1 MLIRPDNSL
10 SHRLRLVV
18 GVPVV
23 LALLAVGLTLTVDQ
37 HRRERSRLLER
48 QSAITNLVGATCA
61 SPLMFDDREFAQES
75 LQALRAIPEVDGAR
89 LYDVQ
94 GRVFVEFGDT
104 RSLPAVAAA
113 YGRHASGRD
122 VVVLVEPVRW
132 QGDQVGAV
140 AVATSLVGLRDQQS
154 AYAALVIALCL
165 LVAPVATA
173 LGARL
178 QRTISGP
185 LQQLADLARR
195 VSQVKDYSLRA
206 AVGAGP
212 REVTGL
218 AAAFNEMLSQIEQRD
233 NELVRLMAAKDRA
246 DSANQA
252 KSEFLANMSHEIR
265 TPMNGIVGMASL
277 LNDTDLDETQREF
290 AETIESSADHLLT
303 IINDILDFSKI
314 EAGRLELER
323 ATFDPS
329 QTLYDAAHV
338 VRSAAGAKGL
348 ALAVR
353 CDQQAPDHVLG
364 DPGRLRQILVN
375 LAGNAVKFTDAGHVL
390 LEMRV
395 CEREADTARLEF
407 RVEDTGIGIAPDHL
421 RSIFDKFTQADASTT
436 RRFGGTGLGLAISR
450 QLVELMGGSIGVES
464 ELGRGSTFRFAVT
477 LPVIAAAGDGA
488 IPTPAVLAGRRV
500 LVLDDMELN
509 RRILVEQLAGWGL
522 RPEAF
527 ADGPAALA
535 GLETAARAGDPFAV
549 AVVDHQMPAMDGI
562 AFGRAAR
569 ALPWAAD
576 LRLVMLT
583 SAGSDFC
590 ADEIAAAGYARC
602 LVKPVRARVLAE
614 SLAEATAREA
624 PPVPAPVA
632 IPAMAPPLSVLVV
645 DDLPTNQRVARSLLL
660 KLGCTVDLAADGLEA
675 IARLEERSYDL
686 IFMDCQMPRLDGY
699 ETTRRIRRL
708 AGPAARVT
716 VIAMTANAMSTDRER
731 CLACGMDDYIAK
743 PIRLDRLRETLA
755 RWRTQPAP
763 AI

>member
-218 AAAFNEMLSQIEQRD
+218 AAAFNEMLSQIE
-233 NELVRLMAAKDRA
+233 RL
-246 DSANQA
+246 
-252 KSEFLANMSHEIR
+252 
-265 TPMNGIVGMASL
+265 
-277 LNDTDLDETQREF
+277 
-290 AETIESSADHLLT
+290 
-303 IINDILDFSKI
+303 
-314 EAGRLELER
+314 
-323 ATFDPS
+323 
-329 QTLYDAAHV
+329 AH
-338 VRSAAGAKGL
+338 
-348 ALAVR
+348 
-353 CDQQAPDHVLG
+353 
-364 DPGRLRQILVN
+364 
-375 LAGNAVKFTDAGHVL
+375 
-390 LEMRV
+390 
-395 CEREADTARLEF
+395 
-407 RVEDTGIGIAPDHL
+407 
-421 RSIFDKFTQADASTT
+421 
-436 RRFGGTGLGLAISR
+436 
-450 QLVELMGGSIGVES
+450 
-464 ELGRGSTFRFAVT
+464 
-477 LPVIAAAGDGA
+477 
-488 IPTPAVLAGRRV
+488 AVLA
-500 LVLDDMELN
+500 
-509 RRILVEQLAGWGL
+509 
-522 RPEAF
+522 
-527 ADGPAALA
+527 
-535 GLETAARAGDPFAV
+535 
-549 AVVDHQMPAMDGI
+549 
-562 AFGRAAR
+562 
-569 ALPWAAD
+569 
-576 LRLVMLT
+576 
-583 SAGSDFC
+583 
-590 ADEIAAAGYARC
+590 
-602 LVKPVRARVLAE
+602 
-614 SLAEATAREA
+614 
-624 PPVPAPVA
+624 
-632 IPAMAPPLSVLVV
+632 
-645 DDLPTNQRVARSLLL
+645 
-660 KLGCTVDLAADGLEA
+660 
-675 IARLEERSYDL
+675 
-686 IFMDCQMPRLDGY
+686 
-699 ETTRRIRRL
+699 
-708 AGPAARVT
+708 
-716 VIAMTANAMSTDRER
+716 
-731 CLACGMDDYIAK
+731 
-743 PIRLDRLRETLA
+743 
-755 RWRTQPAP
+755 
-763 AI
+763 